1 MTDGDYALALSLFFV
16 SYNLASPIVLLRSKS
31 DILMLRFAS
40 VKYRES
46 TTANYCLAHE
56 CLRANLMMKKL
67 RPRVWLSLIVTL
79 FGITVSR
86 ILFSF
91 LNVTQVRAQMIGM
104 GLIETFGGLIA
115 MRVLL
120 GVFEAGVSNF
130 VFMLRNLLIRDQL
143 FPGAAYLLSLWY
155 PRSLLQFRIAM

>member
-1 MTDGDYALALSLFFV
+1 
-16 SYNLASPIVLLRSKS
+16 
-31 DILMLRFAS
+31 
-40 VKYRES
+40 
-46 TTANYCLAHE
+46 
-56 CLRANLMMKKL
+56 MKKL

-86 ILFSF
+86 ALLFF
-91 LNVTQVRAQMIGM
+91 PNVTQVRTQMIGM

-120 GVFEAGVSNF
+120 GVFEAGVSNLVF
-130 VFMLRNLLIRDQL
+130 VLRNLLIPDQL
-143 FPGAAYLLSLWY
+143 FPGAAFLLSLWY